1 MRILDNLTDKP
12 FRRLIPAAAVAAA
25 ALIAVSAGAPA
36 VQAQRLGQQQSTGF
50 RSGGSSPQ
58 YGVFREGFRLI
69 AERYID
75 PIAVDQLALDG
86 LASLGQID
94 STLKIVRN
102 GAKVQVLARN
112 KLVREF
118 VAPGRNDYRGW
129 GQLSIEAVVAAKS
142 ASPLLRS
149 RTLERLYE
157 IVFDGALATLD
168 KYSRYSNPDESRRQR
183 AEREGF
189 GGIGIE
195 LNSNEGL
202 TKIVAVYPNTPASLA
217 GLRAGDVISEVEG
230 EPIAGLDLYSVIRRL
245 RGRRGTVAR
254 FKITRT
260 GVAAPIQVAVRRKHI
275 IPNSVMFRPEGEIAY
290 IRISRFNAGTERA
303 FRSRL
308 AEAQSTMGTNLRG
321 IVLDM
326 RGNPGGVLDKA
337 VSVTQA
343 LVREGLIVSTR
354 GRHRDS
360 LQEYRARG
368 EDIAQG
374 LPIVVLVDG
383 GSASAAEIVA
393 AALQDDGR
401 AVLIGTNSFGKGV
414 VQSLYRLQNDGELTL
429 TWSRFH
435 APSGYTLEGL
445 GVLPTIC
452 TSKYSGSPAALLRQL
467 RKSQNRN
474 TARIA
479 TWRSRAIP
487 DSRTRTALRRICP
500 ASNRQGQDKDIDLEV
515 AKLLLADPGLYKI
528 ALSQFTIPELARR
541 NQ

>member
-1 MRILDNLTDKP
+1 MK
-12 FRRLIPAAAVAAA
+12 V
-25 ALIAVSAGAPA
+25 
-36 VQAQRLGQQQSTGF
+36 
-50 RSGGSSPQ
+50 
-58 YGVFREGFRLI
+58 
-69 AERYID
+69 
-75 PIAVDQLALDG
+75 
-86 LASLGQID
+86 
-94 STLKIVRN
+94 VRN
-102 GAKVQVLARN
+102 GAKVQVLAQN
-112 KLVREF
+112 QVVREF

-129 GQLSIEAVVAAKS
+129 GQLSIEAVVAAKA

-202 TKIVAVYPNTPASLA
+202 TKIVAVYPNTPGALA
-217 GLRAGDVISEVEG
+217 GLKSGDVITEIEG

-254 FKITRT
+254 FKVTRT
-260 GVAAPIQVAVRRKHI
+260 GVAAPIQVSVRRKHI
-275 IPNSVMFRPEGEIAY
+275 IPNSVMFRPEGDVAY
-290 IRISRFNAGTERA
+290 IRVSRFNAGTERA
-303 FRSRL
+303 FRARL
-308 AEAQSTMGTNLRG
+308 AEAQSTIGNG
-321 IVLDM
+321 IKGIILDM

-337 VSVTQA
+337 VSVTQS

-368 EDIAQG
+368 EDITAG

-401 AVLIGTNSFGKGV
+401 AVLVGTNSFGKGV

-452 TSKYSGSPAALLRQL
+452 TSKYRGSAATLIRNL
-467 RKSQNRN
+467 RKSQTRN
-474 TARIA
+474 TARLA
-479 TWRSRAIP
+479 TWRSRSIP
-487 DSRTRTALRRICP
+487 DARTRKALRSICP
-500 ASNRQGQDKDIDLEV
+500 ASNRQGQDNDVDLEV
-515 AKLLLADPGLYKI
+515 AKLLLADPNLYKI
-528 ALSQFTIPELARR
+528 ALSQSSIPELARR